1 MMLHMWDVSHH
12 PAAVIIYVEMMV
24 PELPGVDCVWACIYL
39 RIVIHACIVHAQQ
52 TV

>member
-1 MMLHMWDVSHH
+1 MMLHMCDVSHL
-12 PAAVIIYVEMMV
+12 PAAVIICVEMMV

>member
-1 MMLHMWDVSHH
+1 MVLHMWDVSHL
-12 PAAVIIYVEMMV
+12 PAAVNMRMEIMV